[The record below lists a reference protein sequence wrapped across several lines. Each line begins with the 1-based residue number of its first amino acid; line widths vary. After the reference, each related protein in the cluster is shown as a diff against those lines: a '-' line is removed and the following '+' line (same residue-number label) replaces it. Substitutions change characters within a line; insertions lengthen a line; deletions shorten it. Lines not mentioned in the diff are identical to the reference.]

1 MCEGMITRL
10 GRVRR
15 TISLL
20 QEMGFEV
27 SSLSGKPSTEY
38 QFAHQYILP
47 EMATSAVSRF
57 YRLGLKTIR
66 KVIPFFSSKLA
77 VTRWIN
83 HYNIELLKS
92 NTEWDII
99 IVEHI
104 DFLPLACELKKKHP
118 RTKIYFDI
126 RDFYPREFEKYF
138 SFRFYEAAYRHAVFS
153 KLLKK
158 CDAVVTVSYGLV
170 KALEENYQI
179 ESELIR
185 SLPGYVAAS
194 ISKTSPQQIKMVH
207 HGSANAD
214 RYLGKMI
221 SLFKE
226 LDQRFTLDF
235 YLVGSLEDIDQ
246 LKKQAI
252 DNPAIRFHD
261 AVPFQELIGVL
272 NQYDIGLFFWEP
284 TTFNIEYSLPNKLFE
299 FIQARLMII
308 TTPLPDIS
316 KVIKTHNCGLVLSSF
331 DTGISVAEIEKLT
344 VEQIDAYKRNVDAAA
359 KILCFEEEKKK
370 MSAIMQDLLCDI
382 ENQ

>member
-20 QEMGFEV
+20 QEMDLEV

-38 QFAHQYILP
+38 HLAHQFILP
-47 EMATSAVSRF
+47 EMATSTVSRL

-66 KVIPFFSSKLA
+66 KVIPSFWGKLA
-77 VTRWIN
+77 ITRLIN
-83 HYNIELLKS
+83 HYT
-92 NTEWDII
+92 TEVLQGNNKWDII

-104 DFLPLACELKKKHP
+104 DFLPLACDLKVKYP
-118 RTKIYFDI
+118 RTKIYFDV
-126 RDFYPREFEKYF
+126 RDFYPLEFEKYF
-138 SFRFYEAAYRHAVFS
+138 FFRFYEADYRHAVFS

-158 CDAVVTVSYGLV
+158 CDVVVTVSYGIV

-179 ESELIR
+179 EAVLIR
-185 SLPGYVAAS
+185 SLPVYVAAS
-194 ISKTSPQQIKMVH
+194 ISKTSQQQIKMVH

-235 YLVGSLEDIDQ
+235 YLVGSSEDIDN

-252 DNPAIRFHD
+252 DTPAIKFHD

-316 KVIKTHNCGLVLSSF
+316 KVVKTHNCGLVLSSF
-331 DTGISVAEIEKLT
+331 DSSISAAEIEKLT
-344 VEQIDAYKRNVDAAA
+344 VEQIDTYKRNANTAA
-359 KILCFEEEKKK
+359 KTLCFEEEKKK
-370 MSAIMQDLLCDI
+370 MSSIMQKILFGIDH
-382 ENQ
+382 N